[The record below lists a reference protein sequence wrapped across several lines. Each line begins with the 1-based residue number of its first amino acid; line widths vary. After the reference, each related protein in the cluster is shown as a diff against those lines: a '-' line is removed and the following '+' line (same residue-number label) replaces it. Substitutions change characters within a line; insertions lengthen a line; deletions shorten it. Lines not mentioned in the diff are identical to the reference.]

1 MKIKLLVYL
10 FVGFLTISP
19 NVVSAGILP
28 SAETIF
34 GKDLAEKI
42 FGKKE
47 NKKENLDNSL
57 GTEKKKKKFK
67 FYLVQKQY
75 LEKTLRIGYLAKMI
89 IKK

>member
-47 NKKENLDNSL
+47 NKK
-57 GTEKKKKKFK
+57 
-67 FYLVQKQY
+67 
-75 LEKTLRIGYLAKMI
+75 KM
-89 IKK
+89 